1 MVGIEAVWINQCS
14 SILPQVVTNLLYITV
29 CIITKSEQS
38 NILVSH
44 MEPRLVLRVYYMY
57 SITVHIMQGGGGGAS
72 VGSDMNSP
80 LPPLLGFWG
89 KHLSKVYI

>member
-1 MVGIEAVWINQCS
+1 MVGLEAVWINQCS
-14 SILPQVVTNLLYITV
+14 ILPQLVTNLLYITV

-57 SITVHIMQGGGGGAS
+57 SITYNARGVL
-72 VGSDMNSP
+72 V
-80 LPPLLGFWG
+80 
-89 KHLSKVYI
+89 

>member
-1 MVGIEAVWINQCS
+1 MVGLEAVWINQCS
-14 SILPQVVTNLLYITV
+14 ILPQLVTNLLYITV

-57 SITVHIMQGGGGGAS
+57 SITYNAS
-72 VGSDMNSP
+72 GV
-80 LPPLLGFWG
+80 L
-89 KHLSKVYI
+89 V

>member
-1 MVGIEAVWINQCS
+1 MGIEAVWINQCS
-14 SILPQVVTNLLYITV
+14 ILPQLVTNLLYITV

-57 SITVHIMQGGGGGAS
+57 SIAYNARGGGSAS
-72 VGSDMNSP
+72 VDSDMNSTP
-80 LPPLLGFWG
+80 R
-89 KHLSKVYI
+89 